1 MGRHRMPPHPA
12 FSRVAAKLL
21 HHEPPCQSEAEDWEG
36 SAGFLAE
43 EHLAL
48 PSAKQRQSTPDRLH
62 LERTLTLQSG
72 GWGWRAA
79 WGAGGVPDGWM
90 RLGDRKGCGCLAGCW
105 GGAGGPPCAS
115 LPASSR
121 ARTLQVPR
129 QLFSLHTAHLLL
141 APADEA
147 GLNTG
152 LRSEGVTSLRRA
164 WESSQRST
172 KEDWAEWMRN
182 FSIEL
187 LKQSPSRALR
197 ACAALA
203 QTNPG
208 MARELF
214 AAGFVSCW
222 SELDEQM
229 QASWAAGRP
238 GEKCVPA
245 EGGCRHSA
253 AGGGGRLLDP
263 SSILQCCPPHFGK
276 CT

>member
-1 MGRHRMPPHPA
+1 MPWNA
-12 FSRVAAKLL
+12 
-21 HHEPPCQSEAEDWEG
+21 
-36 SAGFLAE
+36 
-43 EHLAL
+43 
-48 PSAKQRQSTPDRLH
+48 
-62 LERTLTLQSG
+62 
-72 GWGWRAA
+72 
-79 WGAGGVPDGWM
+79 
-90 RLGDRKGCGCLAGCW
+90 
-105 GGAGGPPCAS
+105 
-115 LPASSR
+115 
-121 ARTLQVPR
+121 
-129 QLFSLHTAHLLL
+129 L

-152 LRSEGVTSLRRA
+152 LRSEGVASLRRA

-203 QTNPG
+203 QANPG

-229 QASWAAGRP
+229 QAGRGCP
-238 GEKCVPA
+238 
-245 EGGCRHSA
+245 EGLRV
-253 AGGGGRLLDP
+253 GGGR
-263 SSILQCCPPHFGK
+263 GAGAG
-276 CT
+276 